1 MFQREELLIKKSNL
15 SIYRYIQTHVTQVIQ
30 VTLLALLPPTK
41 KLKKCKKK
49 KGKKSLKIKKWS
61 LKLQKKIYTFII
73 KTNLTKHLVSNQVS
87 D

>member
-1 MFQREELLIKKSNL
+1 MFCFRLTVLIVDLEKLFSFMFRGEELLIKKSNL

-49 KGKKSLKIKKWS
+49 KGKKSLKIKK
-61 LKLQKKIYTFII
+61 
-73 KTNLTKHLVSNQVS
+73 
-87 D
+87 